1 MAFKIIFK
9 YKDGS
14 EIKISNS
21 SRKLTSE
28 LAEKHQNMYAN
39 PLNDGGTV
47 CVSPYKACEPTPLN
61 TWIYLRNNASTKDKG
76 RFRFKVPI

>member
-21 SRKLTSE
+21 NRKLTSE
-28 LAEKHQNMYAN
+28 LAKKYQNMYAN

-47 CVSPYKACEPTPLN
+47 YVSPYKACEPTSLN
-61 TWIYLRNNASTKDKG
+61 TWISKK
-76 RFRFKVPI
+76 